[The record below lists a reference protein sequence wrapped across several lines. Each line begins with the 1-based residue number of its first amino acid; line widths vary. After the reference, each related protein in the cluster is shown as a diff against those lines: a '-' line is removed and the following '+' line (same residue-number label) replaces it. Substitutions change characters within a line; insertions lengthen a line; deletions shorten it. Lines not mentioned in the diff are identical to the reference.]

1 MLKTWRCQWLSI
13 LIVCCRVFSVNENH
27 QSRQL
32 KSLKNNVKK
41 KNIYKIKRSRESE
54 ERHNNRKMKEI
65 KRRSRRNDETQQK
78 YATTDAGIATPATE
92 TEIETQHN
100 SFKRKEQMNDKP
112 KNNRNNSIKKGHL
125 LKKVGKKRKDPPT
138 ISPGQFDDAPEVA
151 FNPSTGSMV
160 APLNR
165 SQLEHTGSTGA
176 DVDADVDADAH
187 PFNNNINPEALRLV
201 RQQLQQQQQRRE
213 TLEQV
218 FSEQRKQQQPL
229 QHESPL
235 QRQAAAINAQ
245 LDVAV
250 SGLRSDDPYHQQQ
263 QQQQQ
268 QLHPV
273 ALTAAVTQETINS
286 PHALALQLRLKTQI
300 LKAHMEYNAALVA
313 IEARNQTY

>member
-1 MLKTWRCQWLSI
+1 MKM
-13 LIVCCRVFSVNENH
+13 H
-27 QSRQL
+27 
-32 KSLKNNVKK
+32 KK
-41 KNIYKIKRSRESE
+41 KYTKSNME
-54 ERHNNRKMKEI
+54 ETHRHNYNNRKMKEI

-92 TEIETQHN
+92 TETEIETQHN
-100 SFKRKEQMNDKP
+100 SFKRKEKMNDKP

-125 LKKVGKKRKDPPT
+125 LKKVGKKRKHPPT

-176 DVDADVDADAH
+176 DVDADADADAD

-268 QLHPV
+268 QQLHPV